1 MSSSAAKRRR
11 SAYAAAAAAKQRRQ
25 KIIVIV
31 GFVIFLAVAAFE
43 VPSLLH
49 RVSGTP
55 AAPAAAPVTTPAPV
69 VPQGVPKAL
78 RTRRATDPF
87 AARAL
92 VSADPQVGAPLPGR
106 DPFATRTVQA
116 STPPAATTTPP
127 PALPATIVIGTPT
140 ASGATVHGWIV
151 ILASIP
157 TKDGQSS
164 ALTFAR
170 SARRN
175 GIGSVGVLN
184 SSNRRPLRGG
194 YWVVYTG
201 PVRTVSAAEHIAS
214 SVHSSG
220 YSAAYVRQLIE
231 YK

>member
-25 KIIVIV
+25 KILVIV
-31 GFVIFLAVAAFE
+31 GFVIFVAVAAYE

-55 AAPAAAPVTTPAPV
+55 AAPAAAPVTQPPV
-69 VPQGVPKAL
+69 VPKGVPKAL

-87 AARAL
+87 VARSL

-106 DPFATRTVQA
+106 DPFATRAVQTSA
-116 STPPAATTTPP
+116 PPASTTTPP